1 MSTDNKD
8 FKTALEV
15 NVEVNQKKQSDTK
28 ISKFL
33 NENPFVKNIF
43 DEKISTVIDEID
55 NDIFEISQIEAEEML
70 TQINPLIDK
79 INDKGLS
86 LDASNE
92 LKRYLHTLKG
102 SVRMAGANK
111 IGMVAHRLESLMDYM
126 ESRSLNMFDIK
137 DLLESELYKISFLTI
152 Y

>member
-55 NDIFEISQIEAEEML
+55 NDIFEI
-70 TQINPLIDK
+70 INL
-79 INDKGLS
+79 
-86 LDASNE
+86 
-92 LKRYLHTLKG
+92 
-102 SVRMAGANK
+102 
-111 IGMVAHRLESLMDYM
+111 
-126 ESRSLNMFDIK
+126 
-137 DLLESELYKISFLTI
+137 SELALEKNAKVLNKTYI
-152 Y
+152 YHGV